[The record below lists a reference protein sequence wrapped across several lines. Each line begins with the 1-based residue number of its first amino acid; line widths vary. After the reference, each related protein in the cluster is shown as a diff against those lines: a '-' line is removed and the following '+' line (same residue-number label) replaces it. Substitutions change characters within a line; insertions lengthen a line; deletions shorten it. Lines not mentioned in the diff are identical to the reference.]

1 MWKAITYVSS
11 GVTLVAFVVA
21 VSAWLYR
28 EKLLQSE
35 RLIRT
40 APEDSRANL
49 VERALEFFPV
59 DTSDLSEHRKTT
71 LALEQIR
78 ARAMRFRMTA
88 LVVVLVA
95 LLAACVVVFAIA
107 HISNDVRPSKTEPTS
122 EKPPAASNDV
132 HPPKT
137 ESTGE
142 KPPAASNNDVR
153 PSKTESTTNRLPVAP
168 HLSIVDVFT
177 PTANTVEFKLKNSGN
192 DTAFLKS
199 VRFVFEGISIGCRD
213 CMTEIAFVYKVR
225 ASIKDNVVTIK
236 PNYHVSESVKHL
248 EGGGAYTYL
257 SDPSPPIRI
266 SESVPPRGV
275 DAFRVAF
282 DFSDQDTVFIGHW
295 AVRAY
300 ALINFDTGGQIKT
313 PYFTLSPT
321 AASTRDRNW
330 VPVPAPSDKR

>member
-1 MWKAITYVSS
+1 M
-11 GVTLVAFVVA
+11 VAFVVA

-132 HPPKT
+132 
-137 ESTGE
+137 
-142 KPPAASNNDVR
+142 R
-153 PSKTESTTNRLPVAP
+153 PSKTESTTKRLPVAP

-192 DTAFLKS
+192 DAAFLKS

-236 PNYHVSESVKHL
+236 PNYHVSESVKL
-248 EGGGAYTYL
+248 PEGAYTYL

-282 DFSDQDTVFIGHW
+282 DFSDQDTVFMGHW

-300 ALINFDTGGQIKT
+300 ALINFDADGQIKT

-321 AASTRDRNW
+321 AASAHDRNW